1 MINRFGEK
9 QTCPQLVLL
18 PLIPS
23 ATALFKSAS
32 IKTTNESFPPSYITD
47 FLRYWPAFD
56 AIKEPALELP
66 VKLTPPTELC
76 ESIVSI

>member
-1 MINRFGEK
+1 MINLLGEK
-9 QTCPQLVLL
+9 QTCPQLELL

-23 ATALFKSAS
+23 ATALLRSAS
-32 IKTTNESFPPSYITD
+32 INTTKESLPPSSITD
-47 FLRYWPAFD
+47 FLRYWPALE

-76 ESIVSI
+76 ERIVSI